1 MRRFHLLVILL
12 PALALTALA
21 FTAAQETA
29 QKTSSNAAVAP
40 VAKYD
45 LDKLTDKQRFFYLSG
60 QRGLE
65 WLKKANK
72 PDGRF
77 VNGFLPALSLP
88 MEGDSFLHQGGAAMT
103 TARAAAFYGDKQ
115 GAAIAR
121 QALLTLFLETVKD
134 PNEPHLRYT
143 AAPPELI
150 HRPTASAMLVLAV
163 HELDSPGKDLLD
175 DAEGICN
182 YLRKLVRADG
192 SLQLMESDVAS
203 ASDSQAIQHYS
214 GLVLHAIIRSQE
226 HRPAAWKLEA
236 LRKARPVYH
245 AFWKQNKNAPMIPEH
260 SAAYV
265 EAFLLTKEQ
274 GFADAVFEMNDWLCQ
289 MQYQDMDRRRSAWTG
304 GFQHWIDGKAVQ
316 LAPDIDSAPYAES
329 LAEACRLARA
339 TGDVQRFERYR
350 NALESSLKFL
360 TLLQYNEAN
369 ARHFADW
376 YRPAVVGGFH
386 ASLYDGNLR
395 IDYGQHAVS
404 ALTQY
409 LRCAAELP

>member
-1 MRRFHLLVILL
+1 MRRFRLLAILL
-12 PALALTALA
+12 PALAITAFATLE
-21 FTAAQETA
+21 AQEPE
-29 QKTSSNAAVAP
+29 QKTSVKPALAR
-40 VAKYD
+40 VAKHD

-77 VNGFLPALSLP
+77 VYGFLPALSVP
-88 MEGDSFLHQGGAAMT
+88 VEGDSFLHQGGAAMA
-103 TARAAAFYGDKQ
+103 TARTAAFYGDKQ

-121 QALLTLFLETVKD
+121 QALLTLFLETIKD
-134 PNEPHLRYT
+134 AKEPHLRYT

-150 HRPTASAMLVLAV
+150 HRPTASAMLALAV

-182 YLRKLVRADG
+182 YLRKLVKADG
-192 SLQLMESDVAS
+192 SLHLVENDTTSGNEA
-203 ASDSQAIQHYS
+203 QAIQHYS
-214 GLVLHAIIRSQE
+214 GLVLHAIVRSQE

-236 LRKARPVYH
+236 LRKARPFYH
-245 AFWKQNKNAPMIPEH
+245 AYWKQNKNAPMIPEH
-260 SAAYV
+260 TAAYV

-274 GFADAVFEMNDWLCQ
+274 GFADVVFEMNDWLCQ
-289 MQYQDMDRRRSAWTG
+289 LQYQDMDRRRSAWAG
-304 GFQHWIDGKAVQ
+304 GFQNWVDGKAVQ
-316 LAPDIDSAPYAES
+316 LAPNIDTAPYAES
-329 LAEACRLARA
+329 LAEACRVAKV

-350 NALESSLKFL
+350 AALESSLKFL

-376 YRPAVVGGFH
+376 FRPAVVGGFH
-386 ASLYDGNLR
+386 ASLQDGNLR